1 MMIQAIEFVING
13 EPRSKANNRI
23 LLWKQKRIIKNKKAQ
38 DYMNNF
44 ILQGAIIRNKYKDTV
59 QFPIESV
66 TVLTAWLY
74 YASHRPDLDESL
86 VMDGLEKAGIIK
98 NDRQI
103 REKHIYWKLDKE
115 NPRAKILLQW

>member
-1 MMIQAIEFVING
+1 MIQSIEFVISG

-38 DYMNNF
+38 DYVNNF
-44 ILQGAIIRNKYKDTV
+44 ILQGAIVRNKYRDTI

-66 TVLTAWLY
+66 IVLTACLY

-86 VMDGLEKAGIIK
+86 VMDGLEKSGIIK